1 MYRWALAILVL
12 TGLIQSI
19 YQNTKYFLGNF
30 ETENVY
36 KYFIYLTNNGRS
48 VWRKYLLSWQVF
60 SILRLVAVFSFSL
73 DAILVSIRLYKE
85 KKQNPD
91 STGRKILND
100 SSEEERLRHEEPEDD
115 TASVE
120 KLPIVYKILWILCN
134 INSSLSVLITIGRS
148 QRLYSKDLT
157 LCQAAWKGSQAL
169 SAVYYWEGT
178 YDSTV

>member
-1 MYRWALAILVL
+1 M
-12 TGLIQSI
+12 
-19 YQNTKYFLGNF
+19 
-30 ETENVY
+30 
-36 KYFIYLTNNGRS
+36 
-48 VWRKYLLSWQVF
+48 
-60 SILRLVAVFSFSL
+60 

-100 SSEEERLRHEEPEDD
+100 SSEEECLRHEEPEDD
-115 TASVE
+115 TATASVE

-157 LCQAAWKGSQAL
+157 LNAKLHEKDHRPCLL
-169 SAVYYWEGT
+169 STTERELMT
-178 YDSTV
+178 